1 MTSTMIHCVG
11 LSNMANR
18 SNMMITTLPRR
29 DCKTGEFRVLP
40 LSAPAAVRLAG
51 KGRYAEAFSPAGFAA
66 AAAS

>member
-1 MTSTMIHCVG
+1 
-11 LSNMANR
+11 MANR

-40 LSAPAAVRLAG
+40 LSAPAAVRPAG
-51 KGRYAEAFSPAGFAA
+51 KGRYAEAFSPVGFAA